1 MARQPTDGSETG
13 APARLPAS
21 GIRKM
26 PGAPLS
32 RTGRLAKIVRA
43 AGILFFLLAA
53 SPAVWP
59 QKALAGADVF
69 LGERHKAAGIACARC
84 HGEKPAAPVAAGICA
99 GCHPNVAKTEKI
111 RDDLPNP
118 HNAHMDY
125 PNCTDCHHIHKASEN
140 QCGQC
145 HNFDY
150 KMR

>member
-1 MARQPTDGSETG
+1 MAHQPADGFKTG
-13 APARLPAS
+13 TNARLPAAR
-21 GIRKM
+21 IRRM
-26 PGAPLS
+26 PDAPLS
-32 RTGRLAKIVRA
+32 RTGRLAKILRA
-43 AGILFFLLAA
+43 AVILFFLLAA
-53 SPAVWP
+53 SPAAWS
-59 QKALAGADVF
+59 QKAADSSGPF
-69 LGERHKAAGIACARC
+69 LGERHKTAGIACSRC

-111 RDDLPNP
+111 REDLPNP

-125 PNCTDCHHIHKASEN
+125 PDCTDCHHVHKASEN